1 MERPAIG
8 QHVYVLYPFVSGFG
22 GIERLILDLAHYLQ
36 QNGQVLVLL
45 TFRNAVDFSVYGA
58 SNLHVELISSRRNLL
73 AEVVALQSFLHRKK
87 ICSDRVLVLEM
98 RGAMYA
104 GVSMESGY
112 SVQISDPPSLLSNDI
127 SKWSFSLAARYA
139 GGNSLPGF
147 GTRVRGQIV
156 HWLTRRGIR
165 RARNLIT
172 MTQRNVEELSW
183 VYGVDVVKIPQG
195 VRLPVQQRLARTGS
209 SSDVVFLSVCR
220 LETSKRVDA
229 IIRCFAE
236 TLKAQ
241 DSERRAG
248 FRLRIVGEGSQE
260 LELKRLAV
268 TCGVAEA
275 VEFFGLVTDD
285 LLERIYAESDIFVMP
300 ARQGYGLPGLECL
313 VRGLC
318 LIVHKESGVTEQ
330 LENTPRVQVV
340 DDSGVSLTT
349 AMIEAARNLDSQTHE
364 TPVVPTSSEWAS
376 AVSQLCG
383 WSQV

>member
-1 MERPAIG
+1 MSRSTID

-45 TFRNAVDFSVYGA
+45 TFRNAVDFSAYGA
-58 SNLHVELISSRRNLL
+58 SNLQVELISSRRNLL
-73 AEVVALQSFLHRKK
+73 SEVVALRSFLHRKK

-104 GVSMESGY
+104 GVSMVSGY
-112 SVQISDPPSLLSNDI
+112 SIQISDPPSLLSSDI
-127 SKWSFSLAARYA
+127 SKWSFSLAARYS
-139 GGNSLPGF
+139 GDNSLPGF
-147 GTRVRGQIV
+147 GTRLRGQIV

-183 VYGVDVVKIPQG
+183 VYSADVVKIPQG
-195 VRLPVQQRLARTGS
+195 VRLPVQQRIARRGS

-260 LELKRLAV
+260 LELKRIAV

-285 LLERIYAESDIFVMP
+285 LLEQIYAESDIFVMP
-300 ARQGYGLPGLECL
+300 ARQGYGLPGLESL

-330 LENTPRVQVV
+330 LANTPRVQVV

-349 AMIEAARNLDSQTHE
+349 AMIKAAENLDSQGHE
-364 TPVVPTSSEWAS
+364 APVVPTSNEWAS
-376 AVSQLCG
+376 AVCQLCG